1 MIRFIPVTSDKLSE
15 PYSSEENCYGYIGY
29 DMDAGDSVCGKCVF
43 RLNGYTMDVCYVE
56 ALNDDAETE
65 EGLIRSA
72 LNYGANRGVYIAY
85 YRAETA
91 VDVAKVLGFEDE
103 NGTLSGDIPTL
114 LRGSCCKGK

>member
-15 PYSSEENCYGYIGY
+15 PYSSEENCFGYIGY

-85 YRAETA
+85 YKAEAA

-103 NGTLSGDIPTL
+103 NGTLSGDIPPL
-114 LRGSCCKGK
+114 LRGSCCK